1 MTLSS
6 PSEYR
11 YERKFLVSSLSRE
24 EVESIIKLH
33 PAIFGE
39 IFHQRFVNNVYLDSC
54 KLINYYDNIEG
65 QSRRKKVRIRWYDNL
80 FGKITKPVLEIKIKN
95 GELGRKISHVLEPFE
110 ISQGTDLT
118 SVCGLN
124 QDLLYSSLP
133 GIRSLVPTLLNR
145 YSRKYFISHDGLYRI
160 TVDSDQSFSR
170 IYGRG
175 SASENHVEDHKSV
188 VMEVKYSREQ
198 DMNAHTITSRFPFR
212 MTKNSKYISGMQQT
226 SQDLIC

>member
-1 MTLSS
+1 MTLFSL
-6 PSEYR
+6 SEYR

-33 PAIFGE
+33 PAIFRE

-95 GELGRKISHVLEPFE
+95 SELGRKISHVLEPFE
-110 ISQGTDLT
+110 ISQVTDLT